1 MRYLNLVR
9 EVQTAAGLSKSKLAS
24 RLGKS
29 QNLIAAWE
37 LDPKPDEAR
46 QLAQIA
52 REAGRHDLEDALLVM
67 AGEEPERG
75 AGSLE
80 NLRGDEHKL
89 AEWIISLYRNPQNDL
104 EKAAVQIVLAL
115 RKMRSDADAHQ
126 LAPAFAALSPEN
138 QQLLESFIRK
148 PEAMM
153 IVAAIVSG
161 GNPPSAFAK
170 PDEGEDMAKRKSS

>member
-29 QNLIAAWE
+29 QNLVAAWE

-52 REAGRHDLEDALLVM
+52 REVGRDDLEAALLVM
-67 AGEEPERG
+67 AGDEPEG
-75 AGSLE
+75 GESSLE

-89 AEWIISLYRNPQNDL
+89 AEWIVSLYRSPQNDL

-115 RKMRSDADAHQ
+115 RKMRSDADANQ

-138 QQLLESFIRK
+138 QHLLESFIRK

-170 PDEGEDMAKRKSS
+170 PEGEDMAKRKSS